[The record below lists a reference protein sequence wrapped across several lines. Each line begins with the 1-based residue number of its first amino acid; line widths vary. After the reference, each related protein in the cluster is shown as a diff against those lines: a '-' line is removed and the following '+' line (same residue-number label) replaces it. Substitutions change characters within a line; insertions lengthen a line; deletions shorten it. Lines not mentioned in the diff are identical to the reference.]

1 MRLKTRQYDLES
13 DLEIYLQIFYW
24 LMLLKNM
31 KTYWVKCRKNTKNLN
46 SKIFKTKKG
55 RLIMQSKF
63 TECGFKKSR
72 FVKEKEAK
80 GLISNLN
87 PIDQNHMVK
96 CFILRCI
103 KMNEIVNKFLL
114 TGDKF
119 MPELHLKQLGFTCSA
134 SGPFSRNKK
143 KNWKIHADRKYR
155 FYLQKWA
162 G

>member
-1 MRLKTRQYDLES
+1 
-13 DLEIYLQIFYW
+13 
-24 LMLLKNM
+24 
-31 KTYWVKCRKNTKNLN
+31 
-46 SKIFKTKKG
+46 
-55 RLIMQSKF
+55 MQSKF
-63 TECGFKKSR
+63 TECGIKKSR

-143 KNWKIHADRKYR
+143 KN
-155 FYLQKWA
+155 
-162 G
+162 